1 MFPTRC
7 HLWVFLFNV
16 THFWGSLAFLKYAPD
31 VFVSTWQRKAKPF
44 VGFLKIISHSFPVKS
59 LFILSHRAVT
69 NHPHLAE
76 LCSRASLTCC
86 RSTTA
91 VQPSV
96 STWNELQLKAV
107 QFFFFFFCYHLQLE
121 YRTKFPLWNGSEFF
135 KVLRLHRVTCWQR
148 EFTVLNNWQ
157 LTEGSKGAEEAGE
170 GTS

>member
-107 QFFFFFFCYHLQLE
+107 QFFFVFFFVTIYSWNTEQNSLFETGQNFLKFSVFTGLRADRGNLQ
-121 YRTKFPLWNGSEFF
+121 YWTIGN
-135 KVLRLHRVTCWQR
+135 
-148 EFTVLNNWQ
+148 
-157 LTEGSKGAEEAGE
+157 
-170 GTS
+170 